1 MNINIQVFLCF
12 RLLKTAAS
20 ELIVYMYECLENLE
34 VPLSWY
40 TDEEEEEED
49 DEKGFTMLACA
60 T

>member
-1 MNINIQVFLCF
+1 MYINIQVFPCF

-40 TDEEEEEED
+40 TDEEEED